1 MEPKQAVASQ
11 AVEMRVRPLSPHVGA
26 EISGIDVKALSAAE
40 LARIK
45 SLFLDHHLLVVSDQE
60 LADADLQRFAERFGP
75 LEQNQVRGVDGA
87 VLPPVHRISNV
98 DAEGRPSSNPLL
110 KSNYT
115 WHTDKAYLR
124 TPSLMTLLWGEEIPP
139 AGGDTQFVNTEVAYD
154 DLPAETKHRIAELRV
169 EQSFRHMLDSLG
181 QHDIIRAEDIPPPVL
196 HPLVRTHPETGRKSL
211 FVANYS
217 SRIVGMGE
225 AEGRQLIADLLAH
238 ATQEEYIFVQ
248 RWKKHDLV
256 IWDNRSLLHRAI
268 PNYDMGKHRRIL
280 RRCVVRGDVPR

>member
-1 MEPKQAVASQ
+1 
-11 AVEMRVRPLSPHVGA
+11 
-26 EISGIDVKALSAAE
+26 
-40 LARIK
+40 
-45 SLFLDHHLLVVSDQE
+45 
-60 LADADLQRFAERFGP
+60 
-75 LEQNQVRGVDGA
+75 
-87 VLPPVHRISNV
+87 
-98 DAEGRPSSNPLL
+98 
-110 KSNYT
+110 
-115 WHTDKAYLR
+115 
-124 TPSLMTLLWGEEIPP
+124 MTLLWGEEIPP

-196 HPLVRTHPETGRKSL
+196 HPLVRTHPDTGRKSL

-238 ATQEEYIFVQ
+238 ATQEKYIFVQ

-256 IWDNRSLLHRAI
+256 VWDNRSLLHRAI